1 LRPVRALVILAS
13 RTAGGGSAGSRDKHA
28 ILLFFGGVF
37 RNMNQERRSRP
48 RHQVD
53 LKATI
58 VFPMAYREIALLN
71 ISKTGA
77 LVEVFD
83 IKGFFVGAR
92 GILQAAV
99 SEAQRTIDLGAIV
112 VRWVQGKRVGL
123 ELRHVSGEA
132 EQVLHDMVNL
142 MSG

>member
-1 LRPVRALVILAS
+1 
-13 RTAGGGSAGSRDKHA
+13 
-28 ILLFFGGVF
+28 
-37 RNMNQERRSRP
+37 MNQERRSRP

-71 ISKTGA
+71 ISTTGA

-99 SEAQRTIDLGAIV
+99 SEAQRTIDLGAVV
-112 VRWVQGKRVGL
+112 VRWVRGKRVGV

-132 EQVLHDMVNL
+132 EQVLHDMVTL

>member
-1 LRPVRALVILAS
+1 
-13 RTAGGGSAGSRDKHA
+13 
-28 ILLFFGGVF
+28 
-37 RNMNQERRSRP
+37 
-48 RHQVD
+48 
-53 LKATI
+53 
-58 VFPMAYREIALLN
+58 MAYREIALVN
-71 ISKTGA
+71 ISMTGA
-77 LVEVFD
+77 LVQVFD

-99 SEAQRTIDLGAIV
+99 SEAQRTIDLGAVV
-112 VRWVQGKRVGL
+112 VRWVQGKRVGV

>member
-1 LRPVRALVILAS
+1 
-13 RTAGGGSAGSRDKHA
+13 
-28 ILLFFGGVF
+28 
-37 RNMNQERRSRP
+37 MNKERRSRP

-71 ISKTGA
+71 ISMTGA

-92 GILQAAV
+92 GILHAAV
-99 SEAQRTIDLGAIV
+99 SEAQRTIDLGAVV

-123 ELRHVSGEA
+123 ELRHVNGEA